1 MSTANPAGAAGGAGP
16 RTPLRRRLLTYQAE
30 RFPFVAY
37 LPLIAL
43 AAFAAL
49 AFSRAGRGEAGFV
62 SPFAYLVCAFTLLAA
77 FFLLRVADEHKDA
90 DTDRLHRSHLPVPR
104 GLVDPGELRRVA
116 AAAAAVAIAANLLLA
131 PVLLVPLSVAGVWIA
146 LMTREFFARD
156 WLRARPAAYL
166 LSHMLVMPLLL
177 LYATTVD
184 WLRQGLAAPAG
195 IWPLLAAVFVSGL
208 VLEVGRK
215 IRAPSEE
222 RHGVETYSS
231 IWGERRTALIWVA
244 TVAGAGILV
253 AVAGARAGGRW
264 TPVLAPVAS
273 VPIALAAL
281 PFLRGSATRKGR
293 SVEAAAAAWNL
304 LAYAM
309 LALPWV
315 ERWLT

>member
-1 MSTANPAGAAGGAGP
+1 MSTANSPEAAGGADP
-16 RTPLRRRLLTYQAE
+16 RTPLARRLLTYQAE
-30 RFPFVAY
+30 RFPLVAY

-62 SPFAYLVCAFTLLAA
+62 SPVAYLVCAFTLLAA

-116 AAAAAVAIAANLLLA
+116 AVAAAVAIAVNLLLA
-131 PVLLVPLSVAGVWIA
+131 PVLLVPLGAAGVWIA

-156 WLRARPAAYL
+156 WLRARPAVYL

-177 LYATTVD
+177 LYASSID
-184 WLRQGLAAPAG
+184 WLREGAGSPAG
-195 IWPLLAAVFVSGL
+195 IVPFLAAVFASGL

-215 IRAPSEE
+215 IHAPGEE

-231 IWGERRTALIWVA
+231 AWGERRAALVWVA
-244 TVAGAGILV
+244 AVIGAGILV
-253 AVAGARAGGRW
+253 AAAGARVGGRW
-264 TPVLAPVAS
+264 TPVLAPTAS
-273 VPIALAAL
+273 VLIALAAL
-281 PFLRGSATRKGR
+281 PFLRGSAARKGR
-293 SVEAAAAAWNL
+293 SVETAAATWNL
-304 LAYAM
+304 LAYAL
-309 LALPWV
+309 LALPWI